1 MADPTTVID
10 FTQQQNDNLVAALKT
25 AQADLIARQTAYS
38 AAQTALT
45 TLQTQLAGIAA
56 DMSSV
61 RTQLAAAVTPED
73 GSALLLQLQSDI
85 TESRQTT
92 GQIAIA
98 QLNVTVAGAE
108 ADGATA
114 EVQRLT
120 AALAASNTALT
131 AAKAQATR
139 RAALAAA
146 LTAPPL
152 VTIVADAGA
161 VLAGTAT
168 VDAAGKFKLTDAANR
183 LKADLPA
190 ALIAQAE
197 VRLKDEIARSTA
209 NSGEYLQAQ
218 TALEGQWTSDGG
230 VSGALAAL
238 QNVFNRAGDA
248 LNQYVTTAN
257 DRFNMAKTAIASVA
271 DPTVSP
277 LSAAQSAS
285 IQDATTVAN
294 AVAGAAL
301 EKAVDDQVAL
311 LAQKQQTLDD
321 KTRQAIA
328 NHVDPSTD
336 AGVQGAQ
343 TDVTNAENQ
352 LQTLQAAFTAVPA
365 MPAGAQ
371 SGEQE
376 SVVWEVRVPDSE
388 WQLLWAYENAQL
400 TLNWLTTPGPAAL
413 SAALDTAEQNLVKQ
427 LLVSDTS
434 TATAAAL
441 QADATKRNTIANY
454 ETTAADSRRFSA
466 LRGDF

>member
-25 AQADLIARQTAYS
+25 AQADLTTKLAAYS
-38 AAQTALT
+38 TAQAALT
-45 TLQTQLAGIAA
+45 TLQTQLANIAA
-56 DMSSV
+56 DMASI

-73 GSALLLQLQSDI
+73 GTALLLKLQSDI
-85 TESRQTT
+85 TDSRETI

-108 ADGATA
+108 ADAATA
-114 EVQRLT
+114 EAQRLT
-120 AALAASNTALT
+120 MALAASNSALA
-131 AAKAQATR
+131 AAKTQAAR
-139 RAALAAA
+139 QAALKAALAA
-146 LTAPPL
+146 PPL
-152 VTIVADAGA
+152 ATIVADAGA
-161 VLAGTAT
+161 VLAGTAA
-168 VDAAGKFKLTDAANR
+168 VDAAGKFKLPDATNR

-190 ALIAQAE
+190 SLIAQAE
-197 VRLKDEIARSTA
+197 VRLKDEIARSAA

-218 TALEGQWTSDGG
+218 TALEAQWTSDGG
-230 VSGALAAL
+230 VAGALAAL
-238 QNVFNRAGDA
+238 QKVYTRAGDS
-248 LNQYVTTAN
+248 LNQYVTTAS
-257 DRFNMAKTAIASVA
+257 DRINMAKTAIASVA

-277 LSAAQSAS
+277 LSPAQSTS

-311 LAQKQQTLDD
+311 LAQKQQVLDD

-328 NHVDPSTD
+328 NHVDPATD

-343 TDVTNAENQ
+343 IDVTNAENQ
-352 LQTLQAAFTAVPA
+352 LQTLEAAFTAVPA

-376 SVVWEVRVPDSE
+376 TVAWEVRVPDSE
-388 WQLLWAYENAQL
+388 WQLLWSYENAQL
-400 TLNWLTTPGPAAL
+400 TLNWLTTPGPVAL

-434 TATAAAL
+434 VATAAAL
-441 QADATKRNTIANY
+441 QADATKRNTIATY